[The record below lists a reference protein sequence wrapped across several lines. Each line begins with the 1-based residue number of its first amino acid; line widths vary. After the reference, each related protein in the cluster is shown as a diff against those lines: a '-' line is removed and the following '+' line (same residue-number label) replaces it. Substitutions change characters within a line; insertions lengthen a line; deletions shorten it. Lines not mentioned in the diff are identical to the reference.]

1 MYRGCGQ
8 GAVRGHGP
16 CVGEGYGGR
25 PGRLME
31 LGQRVAL
38 VSTVRGT
45 HAAGLAGPRLGDH
58 RPYRN
63 PWWEA
68 SMDNGCTRWERE
80 LED

>member
-1 MYRGCGQ
+1 MRATAADPAG
-8 GAVRGHGP
+8 
-16 CVGEGYGGR
+16 
-25 PGRLME
+25 LME

-38 VSTVRGT
+38 VSTVRRT
-45 HAAGLAGPRLGDH
+45 HASGLAGPRLGDH

-68 SMDNGCTRWERE
+68 SMDNGSTRWERE